1 MTSMS
6 KMECITFI
14 KKKKSTSSYGKVL
27 DELKN
32 YAIQKT
38 LLLAKCPQGPA
49 LLMQVLA
56 SSDT

>member
-1 MTSMS
+1 MS
-6 KMECITFI
+6 KMECITSI
-14 KKKKSTSSYGKVL
+14 KKKKSMSSYGKVL

-38 LLLAKCPQGPA
+38 VVLAKCPQSPA
-49 LLMQVLA
+49 LLMQVLE